1 MNLNEK
7 YCSQAN
13 TACVILTYSLAVVL
27 ELLWKKW
34 GGKLFSQSVSS
45 SLMYISG
52 NKRNVGVYIYL
63 HINNCMFA
71 YLL

>member
-1 MNLNEK
+1 MDLNEK

-27 ELLWKKW
+27 ELLWKGV
-34 GGKLFSQSVSS
+34 GGLLLQSVPS
-45 SLMYISG
+45 SLMYISR
-52 NKRNVGVYIYL
+52 NKRNVGVYTYS

>member
-1 MNLNEK
+1 MDLNEK

-27 ELLWKKW
+27 EFLWKGV
-34 GGKLFSQSVSS
+34 GGLLLQSVPS
-45 SLMYISG
+45 SLMYISR
-52 NKRNVGVYIYL
+52 NKRNVGVYTYS